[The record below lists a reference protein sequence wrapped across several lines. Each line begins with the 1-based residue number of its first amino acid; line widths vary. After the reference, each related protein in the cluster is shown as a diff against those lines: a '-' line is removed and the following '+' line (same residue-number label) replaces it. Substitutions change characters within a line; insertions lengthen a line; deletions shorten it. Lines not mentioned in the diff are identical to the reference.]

1 MSLMRSRSLAVASV
15 LAAVA
20 AAAAVGLPHAGPSR
34 PGLPSV
40 HAAAPFPP
48 LLGIV
53 GRGPAQALARID
65 PDRLRAQGPR
75 RIGVGSGGCASSS
88 GGQACWTL
96 PPWSFAPHGRLLAI
110 ARNDQALARSLRV
123 VDVRRMRVRADVP
136 LSGGAVGLLAW
147 LAPGRV
153 LMVQEICCEERQR
166 LLAVD
171 LARRKSVARR
181 PLGGSVLRAGR
192 TARELV
198 LLVAPANEIG
208 PARLVVADRSGAVRF
223 VRLERMPAG
232 VKLLPGQD
240 FQVEQSVPGLAVDPG
255 GRRVFVVGP
264 GLVAEIDLVT
274 LEVSYHAPRP
284 AASAFSRLLDWLD
297 PAAYAKGAT
306 GPTRTAR
313 WLGGGLLAVTGSDED
328 LVEDA
333 RGREQNRIR
342 AAGLDLVDTRNWSV
356 HTVDPAATE
365 VRLAGDRLLATGSSG
380 DPAAGTRDAIGLAA
394 YSLDGRRRF
403 QLFDGREVGIRQ
415 VYRGRAYVDI
425 PLRRPPWSSLRVV
438 KLDAGRATRRERGT
452 PLPWLLLE
460 TASGRWEP

>member
-1 MSLMRSRSLAVASV
+1 MAAVSL

-20 AAAAVGLPHAGPSR
+20 AAAAVGLTRAGSSP
-34 PGLPSV
+34 PGVPSV
-40 HAAAPFPP
+40 YAATPFPP

-53 GRGPAQALARID
+53 GEGQAQALARID
-65 PDRLRAQGPR
+65 PGTLRPQGGR
-75 RIGVGSGGCASSS
+75 RVGVGSGGCASSS

-96 PPWSFAPHGRLLAI
+96 PPWSFAPHERLLAV

-136 LSGGAVGLLAW
+136 LAGGAVGLLAW

-166 LLAVD
+166 LVAVD
-171 LARRKSVARR
+171 LARRKSVAQR

-208 PARLVVADRSGAVRF
+208 PARLVVADSAGAVRF
-223 VRLERMPAG
+223 VRLERVPAG

-255 GRRVFVVGP
+255 GRRAFVVAP
-264 GLVAEIDLVT
+264 GLVAEVDLVT
-274 LEVSYHAPRP
+274 LAVTYHAPKP
-284 AASAFSRLLDWLD
+284 ATSAFSRLLDWLD

-356 HTVDPAATE
+356 YTVDPRATE
-365 VRLAGDRLLATGSSG
+365 VRLAGDRLLATGSSQ

-403 QLFDGREVGIRQ
+403 QLFDGREVWIRQ
-415 VYRGRAYVDI
+415 VYRGRAFVDI
-425 PLRRPPWSSLRVV
+425 PLRKAPWSSLRVV
-438 KLDAGRATRRERGT
+438 KLDAGRAIRRERGT

-460 TASGRWEP
+460 TASGRWDV